1 MSSTA
6 YAPNRVVALSGGGAD
21 SLLHAE
27 RLRIARELHDVV
39 AHSFAAIALHAG
51 VAEHVKDDRPEQVG
65 EALRA
70 IKAVSSEA
78 SRELRA
84 ILGVLRSVDDG
95 PSTVATRGVGGLDAL
110 AASARLQIEVLGRD
124 RAVVG
129 LEGHRALTLS
139 RRQSEVL
146 VLLGAS
152 TSGLSGEQLAIAL
165 YGDEGNPLSAR
176 AEVSRLR
183 RAVGK
188 SILAEPYRL
197 QAGVDC
203 DIGQLRLLL
212 CDGRTAAALDAYRG
226 PLLPRSDAPGVVA
239 LRNEIDDWVRRAVLT
254 SDDLE
259 VLWRWL
265 STPSGEGD
273 VQAWRRFLANVS
285 ADDGRRCLAA
295 TRLQRLRDGAGVY
308 GPADHRLVAAAS

>member
-110 AASARLQIEVLGRD
+110 AATASDAGTPTRVAISGRPRPLLAAVDQAAYRIVQESLTNVLRHAGPASASVRVAYEPDRLVVEVVD
-124 RAVVG
+124 D
-129 LEGHRALTLS
+129 GHARGAGDGGGSPGTGHGIDGMRERALA
-139 RRQSEVL
+139 
-146 VLLGAS
+146 LG
-152 TSGLSGEQLAIAL
+152 GEL
-165 YGDEGNPLSAR
+165 E
-176 AEVSRLR
+176 
-183 RAVGK
+183 
-188 SILAEPYRL
+188 
-197 QAGVDC
+197 AG
-203 DIGQLRLLL
+203 R
-212 CDGRTAAALDAYRG
+212 RTACGFRVRASLPFGG
-226 PLLPRSDAPGVVA
+226 PS
-239 LRNEIDDWVRRAVLT
+239 
-254 SDDLE
+254 
-259 VLWRWL
+259 
-265 STPSGEGD
+265 
-273 VQAWRRFLANVS
+273 
-285 ADDGRRCLAA
+285 
-295 TRLQRLRDGAGVY
+295 
-308 GPADHRLVAAAS
+308 